1 MLTVTQNKLKM
12 NKIPYMDDIKDNYKK
27 VYTKEGKF
35 REWLEK

>member
-1 MLTVTQNKLKM
+1 M
-12 NKIPYMDDIKDNYKK
+12 NNIPYMVDIKDNYKK